1 MTQTEDHKLMYP
13 QKNNLYPARDRL
25 QNKKHFTSKR
35 SAVKNNCC
43 KNSNILLV
51 FFLLLLYTVASA
63 QTLSINKKEF
73 FTEEQPFEMTLTTDL
88 KKLFT
93 EKLKKDYKDRA
104 VPGSITCI
112 FNDSIRLTQEVEVCT
127 RGEFRREECG
137 LPPLMIN
144 FKTSKP
150 GTLNK
155 LGKLKLVWPCEATN
169 YNEQLVLKEYLAYKI
184 YNLITEKS
192 FRVRLVKIEAHD
204 SKGKYKP
211 FTFFAFFIE
220 DVDDMAKRNHCEE
233 IELLKLNTEQ
243 TNREQAT
250 IMHLFQYMI
259 GNTDWAVPLYR
270 NIKLIRSKK
279 DSLQAPFIVP
289 YDFDYCGLV
298 DADYAIPIPD
308 LGITSVRER
317 SYRGFARTMDELKAA
332 LKIFETKKTAID
344 SLITNFNLLHDK
356 NKKEMLYYLEDF
368 YDTIA
373 KDKNIKYIFIDNIK
387 RN

>member
-1 MTQTEDHKLMYP
+1 MTQTEAHKLMYL
-13 QKNNLYPARDRL
+13 QKNHLYLIRDRV
-25 QNKKHFTSKR
+25 QNKKHFTPKQ
-35 SAVKNNCC
+35 SAVKTNCC
-43 KNSNILLV
+43 KNNNILLV
-51 FFLLLLYTVASA
+51 FFLLLIHSAAPA
-63 QTLSINKKEF
+63 QTLSIDKKNF
-73 FTEEQPFEMTLTTDL
+73 FSEEQPFEMSLTADV

-93 EKLKKDYKDRA
+93 EKLKKDYEELG
-104 VPGSITCI
+104 VPASITCI
-112 FNDSIRLTQEVEVCT
+112 FNDSIKLTEDVEVCT

-137 LPPLMIN
+137 MPPLMIN

-150 GTLNK
+150 GTLKK

-169 YNEQLVLKEYLAYKI
+169 YNEQLILKEYLAYKI

-192 FRVRLVKIEAHD
+192 FRVRLVKIEVHD
-204 SKGKYKP
+204 SRGKYKP
-211 FTFFAFFIE
+211 FNFFAFFIE
-220 DVDDMAKRNHCEE
+220 DVDDMAKRNHCKE

-250 IMHLFQYMI
+250 IVHLFQYMI

-270 NIKLIRSKK
+270 NIKLIQSKK

-298 DADYAIPIPD
+298 DADYAVPVPD
-308 LGITSVRER
+308 LEITSVRER

-332 LKIFETKKTAID
+332 LQIFETKKTAID
-344 SLITNFNLLHDK
+344 SLISNFKLLHDK